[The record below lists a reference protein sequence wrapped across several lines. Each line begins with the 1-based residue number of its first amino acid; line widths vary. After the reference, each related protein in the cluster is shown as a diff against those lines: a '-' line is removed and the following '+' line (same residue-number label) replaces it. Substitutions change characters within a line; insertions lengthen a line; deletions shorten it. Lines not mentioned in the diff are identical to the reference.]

1 MTEGKKI
8 IGLVG
13 PIASG
18 KGTVKNYLQDKY
30 GAVEFRFSS
39 ILRDALDILGIEQT
53 RDNIIALS
61 TWGRENFGNDL
72 LAKAMSKKIA
82 TSDNKIIVID
92 GIRRL
97 SDIEH
102 IKDMPGFHM
111 FAIDASPEIRYKR
124 SVERNENPGDTEKTY
139 ETFLKDHEKET
150 EITIPQT
157 MAKAE
162 KLIKNDDNLETLYTS
177 IDEIMVNI

>member
-1 MTEGKKI
+1 MAEKKI

-18 KGTVKNYLQDKY
+18 KGTAKKYLQEKY

-61 TWGRENFGNDL
+61 TWGRENFGSDL

-82 TSDNKIIVID
+82 ASENSLIVID

-97 SDIEH
+97 SDIDH
-102 IKDMPGFHM
+102 IKELPGFHM
-111 FAIDASPEIRYKR
+111 LAINADPKIRYKR
-124 SVERNENPGDTEKTY
+124 SVERNENPGDAEKSY

-150 EITIPQT
+150 EITIPET
-157 MAKAE
+157 MAAAE
-162 KLIKNDDNLETLYTS
+162 KEIKNNDSLEELQKALDD
-177 IDEIMVNI
+177 IMAKI

>member
-39 ILRDALDILGIEQT
+39 ILRDALDILGIEQK
-53 RDNIIALS
+53 RDNMIALS
-61 TWGRENFGNDL
+61 TWGRENFGKDL
-72 LAKAMSKKIA
+72 LAKAMTKKIL
-82 TSDNKIIVID
+82 TSDKQIIVID

-102 IKDMPGFHM
+102 IKDLPGFHM
-111 FAIDASPEIRYKR
+111 LAIDASPEIRYKR
-124 SVERNENPGDTEKTY
+124 SVERNENPGDAEKSY
-139 ETFLKDHEKET
+139 EIFLKDHEKET
-150 EITIPQT
+150 ELTIPET
-157 MAKAE
+157 MVAAE
-162 KLIKNDDNLETLYTS
+162 KVIDNSGNLEELYQTL
-177 IDEIMVNI
+177 DEIMANI